1 MLGGKYLQMII
12 FLSVLSIARGSR
24 ISISPDG
31 GYNDIVIKIKQSVPE
46 DSCQQILA
54 GIKVTFLKQIPIYE
68 MKFIERKKHSDV
80 KYFQKNFSLCY
91 FCKPIYH
98 IQITF

>member
-1 MLGGKYLQMII
+1 MLGGKHLQMIM
-12 FLSVLSIARGSR
+12 FLSVLSAAMGSR

-54 GIKVTFLKQIPIYE
+54 GIKVRVLKKVPIYE
-68 MKFIERKKHSDV
+68 LKFIK
-80 KYFQKNFSLCY
+80 
-91 FCKPIYH
+91 
-98 IQITF
+98 